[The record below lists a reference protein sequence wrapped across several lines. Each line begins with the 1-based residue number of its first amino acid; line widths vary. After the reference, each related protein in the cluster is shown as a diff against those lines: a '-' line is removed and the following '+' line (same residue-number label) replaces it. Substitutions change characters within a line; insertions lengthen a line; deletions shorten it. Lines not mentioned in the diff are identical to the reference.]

1 MGGGYI
7 IILLSHLDE
16 VGDSIDSILHGDGW
30 HRAVV
35 LYEGAL
41 VRLLHVS
48 LDHKRPRGSAVSAV
62 ALGVGDEGELVAT
75 PKSRLQVLKGAAAE
89 QHALGDDCNS
99 VTW

>member
-1 MGGGYI
+1 MS
-7 IILLSHLDE
+7 LPSHLDK
-16 VGDSIDSILHGDGW
+16 VGDSIDGVLHGDGW
-30 HRAVV
+30 HGAVV
-35 LYEGAL
+35 LDEGAL

-75 PKSRLQVLKGAAAE
+75 PKSRLQVLEGAAAE
-89 QHALGDDCNS
+89 QRALGDDRNS